1 MGTHVLLGCIM
12 PKADVIPMDASQS
25 DLISMDDKDADSLML
40 ESVDDEFKL
49 VTHRVAE
56 AG

>member
-1 MGTHVLLGCIM
+1 MLLGCIM
-12 PKADVIPMDASQS
+12 PKADVIPTFQS

-40 ESVDDEFKL
+40 QSVDDDFRL
-49 VTHRVAE
+49 VCHKVAE